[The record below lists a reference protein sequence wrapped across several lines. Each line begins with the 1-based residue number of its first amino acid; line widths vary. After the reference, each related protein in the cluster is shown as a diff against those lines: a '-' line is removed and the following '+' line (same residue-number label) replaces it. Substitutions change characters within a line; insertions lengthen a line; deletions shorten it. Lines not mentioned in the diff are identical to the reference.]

1 MKKLLSL
8 LILLVWSSTAIWAQK
23 ALPRGIN
30 YQAIMRD
37 PSGKLLVQQPVA
49 LRFSFAKNEGETQAF
64 YTEVHQVTTDALG
77 LINLVI
83 GEGKVMSGDFD
94 KIPWSQGS
102 IWFGVEADIQGN
114 QDFTVLGR
122 SPLLS
127 APYAF
132 HANTASSIEGSP
144 NSANDQD
151 QKNQSIYW
159 VTGGNTATRPENH
172 FTGTRDNQN
181 FVLKTNLR
189 TRAVFT
195 KEGQLQIKSGVDG
208 TDDSRDAYP
217 VLIEGSKQG
226 IWITISGNRSESN
239 NFVTFADA
247 VKTWGTIEGQTL
259 AELQN
264 SSEYKNQV
272 ALFELALVS
281 TIAQGV
287 SFAIT
292 AAGYVAA
299 AIAAGA
305 SIIFSWQ
312 APGWILAG
320 VGVIAEGVGVAT
332 EIASL
337 IISYDDW
344 VENTV
349 NAVGVSY
356 TSGSGDYAEWL
367 PRAVKERDLIFGE
380 IVGVKGGL
388 VSLNTSNADH
398 FMVVSKMPAVLGN
411 APQEKDKAAFEK
423 IAFMGQVPVKVLG
436 KVDVGDYIIPSGNN
450 DGMGVAVNPKK
461 LAAADFSKIVG
472 VAWEATKD
480 DAPVLHYVNV
490 AVGLK
495 KNDLAPKVEELS
507 NKVDNIMAYLEG
519 KGPLHPENAEATANM
534 ASTNSTQSPLNANT
548 TTVPDLDKIFSDQ
561 EFDRMLD
568 DNADQIGQ
576 IFQATIKELER
587 RNFDLEKHPEIKSFL
602 HNPIPGIK
610 AMRRNPTLASK
621 WGQIDA
627 NFIRNRK

>member
-1 MKKLLSL
+1 MKKLLYV
-8 LILLVWSSTAIWAQK
+8 LILLVCSSSVIWAQK

-37 PSGKLLVQQPVA
+37 AAGKLMIKQPVA
-49 LRFSFAKNEGETQAF
+49 LRFSFSKSESDPQVF
-64 YTEVHQVTTDALG
+64 YTEVHQVTTDDLG
-77 LINLVI
+77 LVNLVI
-83 GEGKVMSGDFD
+83 GEGKVLSGDFD

-102 IWFGVEADIQGN
+102 MWFGVEADVQGN
-114 QDFTVLGR
+114 QDFNVLGR

-132 HANTASSIEGSP
+132 HANTTNAVAESP
-144 NSANDQD
+144 NAANDVD

-208 TDDSRDAYP
+208 PDNSRDAYP
-217 VLIEGSKQG
+217 VVVEGSKQG
-226 IWITISGNRSESN
+226 IWITINGTRSESN

-247 VKTWGTIEGQTL
+247 ENTWGAIEGQTL

-292 AAGYVAA
+292 AAGYVVA

-305 SIIFSWQ
+305 SIVFSWQ

-337 IISYDDW
+337 IIAYDDW

-356 TSGSGDYAEWL
+356 SSGAGDYAEWL
-367 PRAVKERDLIFGE
+367 PRATKERDLLFGE
-380 IVGVKGGL
+380 IVGVKGGT
-388 VSLNTSNADH
+388 VSLNTSTADH
-398 FMVVSKMPAVLGN
+398 FMVVSTRPAVLGN
-411 APQEKDKAAFEK
+411 APQVKDQAAFEK

-436 KVDVGDYIIPSGNN
+436 KVEVGDYIIPSGNN

-461 LAAADFSKIVG
+461 LAAADFAKIVG

-480 DAPVLHYVNV
+480 DAPVLHYVKV
-490 AVGLK
+490 AVGIK

-519 KGPLHPENAEATANM
+519 KGPLRPETATAGTAM
-534 ASTNSTQSPLNANT
+534 TGSTTMPAAAQV
-548 TTVPDLDKIFSDQ
+548 TTVPDMAKLMSDQ
-561 EFDRMLD
+561 EYDLMLD
-568 DNADQIGQ
+568 QNADQIGQ
-576 IFQATIKELER
+576 IFQETIKELER
-587 RNFDLEKHPEIKSFL
+587 RNFDLNKRPEIKEFL
-602 HNPIPGIK
+602 NNPIPRLK
-610 AMRRNPTLASK
+610 ALRRNPALASH

-627 NFIRNRK
+627 SFLQNRK